1 MIVLDSAKVE
11 NWRIKWVVG
20 VAHLPVAAIW
30 EEILTIPIFQKL
42 GQINN

>member
-11 NWRIKWVVG
+11 HWRIKWVLC
-20 VAHLPVAAIW
+20 VAHLAVAAIC
-30 EEILTIPIFQKL
+30 EEILTIPIFQKM